1 MKSVMIIFNQTLRDK
16 VEFIFD
22 HLGIRGFT
30 LWQEVQGRGS
40 QSGEPRMGSHTWP
53 EQNSAALVVLDDSMV
68 EPLLEGIRKLD
79 ALNPEIGI
87 RAFVW
92 GVDQVY

>member
-1 MKSVMIIFNQTLRDK
+1 MKAVMIIFNQTLRDK

-22 HLGIRGFT
+22 RLEMRGFT

-40 QSGEPRMGSHTWP
+40 ETGEPRMGTHTWP
-53 EQNSAALVVLDDSMV
+53 EQNSAALVVVADDLV
-68 EPLLEGIRKLD
+68 EPLLESVKKLD
-79 ALNPEIGI
+79 AVNKEIGV

-92 GVDQVY
+92 GIERSY